1 MKNESQTY
9 LVQTTMLSRNKDDTF
24 VAHDLNNLVKMKLSS
39 QYFDLKKAFN
49 EFVTNILS
57 KHDFQN
63 LAIDT

>member
-1 MKNESQTY
+1 M
-9 LVQTTMLSRNKDDTF
+9 MFSRNKNDTF
-24 VAHDLNNLVKMKLSS
+24 VAHDSNNLVKMKLSF

-57 KHDFQN
+57 KHDSQN